1 MVTGMGM
8 GMVWVHTDTVKF
20 KVHVADMVLTG
31 IGDQDDHG
39 SYRDSHGLM
48 GTHAMP
54 RIHPHSKEKQS
65 ASFVLRCICGACLP
79 LPHQILLRR
88 PCHLTPSALAN

>member
-39 SYRDSHGLM
+39 SYRDSHRLM
-48 GTHAMP
+48 GPM
-54 RIHPHSKEKQS
+54 
-65 ASFVLRCICGACLP
+65 
-79 LPHQILLRR
+79 
-88 PCHLTPSALAN
+88 PCHASTHIQRKSRAQALFYGAFAVLACHCRTKSFFADPATSPHPL